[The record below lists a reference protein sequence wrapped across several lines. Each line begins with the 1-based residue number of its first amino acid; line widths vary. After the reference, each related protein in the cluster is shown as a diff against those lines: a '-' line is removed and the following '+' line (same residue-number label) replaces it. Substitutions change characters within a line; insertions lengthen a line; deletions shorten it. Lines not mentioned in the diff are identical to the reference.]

1 MTTATDLNQ
10 PTLQPAAPTGHAAV
24 VARPAADHRRMAW
37 R

>member
-10 PTLQPAAPTGHAAV
+10 PTLQPAAPAG
-24 VARPAADHRRMAW
+24 RRMSVRCCSWSSPEPW